1 MSGAFAEREFL
12 GRRAFLRASALWG
25 GAVAV
30 GGLSG
35 RAFAAGTL
43 DVPVID
49 VEKVHA
55 IMGGFHLG
63 PAPKNY
69 LAQVVGEI
77 RKLQPDVLIPMHC
90 SGQNFIDEAKLQ
102 MPANLLLSTTGSHIV
117 FGA

>member
-43 DVPVID
+43 DVPVI
-49 VEKVHA
+49 
-55 IMGGFHLG
+55 
-63 PAPKNY
+63 
-69 LAQVVGEI
+69 GEI